1 MIKNKICVML
11 VDDHCM
17 IRQGLC
23 ALLAADSDI
32 MVIGEVGS
40 GEALLQEI
48 EKGVRPDVVLM
59 DINMQGISGIEAT
72 KLLRERLPG
81 VHVIGLTATDE
92 DDTILAMLQAGACSY
107 VIKSMAANELVSA
120 IKGAYSRKPT
130 MPTEIQHKLQQ
141 SLRRTF
147 PLHNSY
153 HPIAL
158 LPGLTRR
165 EKDVIQTLM
174 EGYSNK
180 EIARH
185 LFISERTVQT
195 HLSNIFTKMNVTSR
209 TEAVLVAM
217 RDGWLFRQ
225 TAANQM

>member
-1 MIKNKICVML
+1 
-11 VDDHCM
+11 
-17 IRQGLC
+17 
-23 ALLAADSDI
+23 
-32 MVIGEVGS
+32 
-40 GEALLQEI
+40 
-48 EKGVRPDVVLM
+48 
-59 DINMQGISGIEAT
+59 
-72 KLLRERLPG
+72 
-81 VHVIGLTATDE
+81 
-92 DDTILAMLQAGACSY
+92 
-107 VIKSMAANELVSA
+107 
-120 IKGAYSRKPT
+120 